1 MGRTA
6 ELERIR
12 AFLAGAARVGG
23 TYLLTGE
30 PGVGKTVL
38 LDAAVEIAAEA
49 GAKILRAAGVQFEAD
64 VSYSSLNQLLVPLAP
79 AYADLQPE
87 YRQALTVALG
97 MSDGPPPARLT
108 LINATL
114 ALLQQAC
121 PDRLVLL
128 AIDDLPWLDR
138 ASAVLLSSVARR
150 LSGSRVGL
158 IGTSR
163 TGGDSFFE
171 RGGLPEAELGPLSN
185 SAAVDL
191 LKGRFPSL
199 APGVLKRLL
208 HESQGNPLALLE
220 LSSGLTG
227 AQRAARSALPTVMI
241 LSDRL
246 QAVFADRLAG
256 LPDATKALLLRAVL
270 EGSGD
275 LQLLSSL
282 DPLMVGFDDLI
293 PAQRAHLIRLDT
305 TAAHL
310 TFRHPL
316 LRSAIIED
324 STPEQRRQAHREL
337 AEALDEDPDRRAWH
351 LAEASSGSDEV
362 VASQLEQAAQRTLQR
377 GDSTGAVQALVR
389 AAHLSPT
396 RSDRSRRLAQ
406 AAYLGVGTT
415 GELLGA
421 AQMLEQARRLD
432 PERNTSLHAAA
443 AAAYILLN
451 ADGDVIT
458 AYRLLVGAI
467 ESGSHGYDAADE
479 GLIEALHTLLLVCF
493 WAGRVELWDPFY
505 RALDRLKPET
515 PELLYLLSRMF
526 PDPARVSA
534 PLRVRLAALIDRLS
548 AENEPMRI
556 MRVNTAAAYVDL
568 LGETRES
575 AWRLVRDGRM
585 GGAVRSSIG
594 GLMYLALDDFF
605 TGRWAEAQQLADEGL
620 ALCTA
625 HGYGFVTWFFLYHQ
639 ALLAA
644 VRGQDQAAHEWAD
657 ELTRVTELRKAR
669 GAAEWAHHPRSL
681 AALGQGDFEGAYRHA
696 SALSPAGVL
705 APFVPHA
712 LWVVMDL
719 VEAAVC
725 TGRYQEAD
733 AHVAAMHKADLA
745 GISPRLALL
754 VAASTAIADQGE
766 SSPARFEEALK
777 TPDAYHWP
785 FDQARIQLLYGE
797 RLRRLRLNTE
807 ARAQLNAALATFQRL
822 GAVPWAER
830 ARSELRAAG
839 QGQKR
844 ASKKVT
850 VTVLTAQERN
860 IAELAAEGLTNRQIA
875 ERLFLSH
882 RTVGAHLYRLYP
894 KLGISTRGALR
905 DALAAL
911 ERLP

>member
-1 MGRTA
+1 VGRTA
-6 ELERIR
+6 ELEQLR
-12 AFLAGAARVGG
+12 AFLDGAARVGG

-49 GAKILRAAGVQFEAD
+49 GAEVLRAAGVQFEAD

-79 AYADLQPE
+79 AFADLQPE
-87 YRQALTVALG
+87 YGQALTVALG
-97 MSDGPPPARLT
+97 INDGPPPARLT

-128 AIDDLPWLDR
+128 AVDDLPWLDR

-163 TGGDSFFE
+163 TGTDSFFE
-171 RGGLPEAELGPLSN
+171 RGQMPEIELRPLSDC
-185 SAAVDL
+185 AAGDL

-220 LSSGLTG
+220 LSSGLTA
-227 AQRAARSALPTVMI
+227 AQQAARSALPTVMM

-246 QAVFADRLAG
+246 QALFADRLAV

-270 EGSGD
+270 DGTGD

-282 DPLMVGFDDLI
+282 SRGRTGLDVLV
-293 PAQRAHLIRLDT
+293 PAQSAHLIRFDT
-305 TAAHL
+305 TASQL

-324 STPEQRRQAHREL
+324 STHEQRRQAHCEL
-337 AEALDEDPDRRAWH
+337 AEALHEDPDRRAWH
-351 LAEASSGSDEV
+351 LAEASTGSDEA
-362 VASQLEQAAQRTLQR
+362 VASRLEQAAQRTLRR

-389 AAHLSPT
+389 AAHLSPV
-396 RSDRSRRLAQ
+396 RADRSRRLAQ

-421 AQMLEQARRLD
+421 TQMLEQARRLD
-432 PERNTSLHAAA
+432 PEQNGSLHAAA

-451 ADGDVIT
+451 ADGDVVT
-458 AYRLLVGAI
+458 AHRLLVGAI

-493 WAGRVELWDPFY
+493 WAGRVDLWDPFY
-505 RALDRLKPET
+505 SALDRLKPET

-526 PDPARVSA
+526 PDPARISA
-534 PLRVRLAALIDRLS
+534 PLRSRLAALIEGLG

-556 MRVNTAAAYVDL
+556 MRFNTAAAYVDL

-575 AWRLVRDGRM
+575 AWRLVHDGRT
-585 GGAVRSSIG
+585 GGAVRGSIG

-605 TGRWAEAQQLADEGL
+605 TGRWEEARQLADEGL
-620 ALCTA
+620 SLCTA
-625 HGYGFVTWFFLYHQ
+625 HGYGFIAWFFLYHQ

-644 VRGQDQAAHEWAD
+644 VRGKHQAAHEWAD
-657 ELTRVTELRKAR
+657 ELTRVTELRKAH
-669 GAAEWAHHPRSL
+669 GAAQWAHHPRSL

-725 TGRYQEAD
+725 TGRYREAD
-733 AHVAAMHKADLA
+733 AHVTAMHEADLA

-754 VAASTAIADQGE
+754 VAASAAIADQGD
-766 SSPARFEEALK
+766 SSLARFDEALK
-777 TPDAYHWP
+777 TSDASRWP
-785 FDQARIQLLYGE
+785 FDRARIQLLYGE
-797 RLRRLRLNTE
+797 RLRRKRRNTE

-822 GAVPWAER
+822 GAVPWTER
-830 ARSELRAAG
+830 TRNELRAAG
-839 QGQKR
+839 QGHSR
-844 ASKKVT
+844 RSKKVT
-850 VTVLTAQERN
+850 APVLTAQERN
-860 IAELAAEGLTNRQIA
+860 IAELATEGLTNRQIA

-905 DALAAL
+905 DALAKL
-911 ERLP
+911 ERPS